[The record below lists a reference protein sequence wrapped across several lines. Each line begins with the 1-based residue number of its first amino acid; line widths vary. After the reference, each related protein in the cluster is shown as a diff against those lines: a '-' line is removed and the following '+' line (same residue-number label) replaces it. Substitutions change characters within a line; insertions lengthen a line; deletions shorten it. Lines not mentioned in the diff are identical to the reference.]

1 VSESSVGES
10 VVLDAI
16 VVFDAL
22 DELVVTAKVLEVALV
37 LKPVEPDAHAASTTT
52 MAQNL
57 ISRCKC
63 TRNKFENIF

>member
-1 VSESSVGES
+1 MNESSVGAT
-10 VVLDAI
+10 VM
-16 VVFDAL
+16 FDAL

-57 ISRCKC
+57 INRLKC
-63 TRNKFENIF
+63 TRNKFENIFLSLRV